1 MTSSL
6 SFNAFVFAQTFNRQ
20 EPKVV
25 LDDLLGS
32 GLTGINLALNY
43 HSSRDFLLRQGPHLE
58 YLQEG
63 FHYYLPNFSS
73 YGENA
78 IKPAQGSYYENNL
91 LLDSISKDASI
102 AGVDLNA
109 WCVYLHNFDLGSRNP
124 TATVT
129 NVYGNQFL
137 SELCPA
143 HPAVREYAIGLSRDL
158 CSRGIKKLLVESVR
172 FHGLM
177 HGEHHERFFLQ
188 MSKITEF
195 LLYLC
200 FCKSCTSEFSK
211 RGGDPEGLRN
221 KVKLA
226 LDHFIIEGDSWLGLK
241 LSIATLQEILG
252 SEILMYLSSREA
264 TVTSLYAEIC
274 KVARASGVQ
283 VQFLDPSTLLDKD
296 SLQPLNDAW
305 LAGHDAKAI
314 GNLVDIFEP
323 IFFETKLS
331 DIAQVVS
338 HFQKELSS
346 PVAAAVS
353 PMYPFITNKVE
364 LLEKVQGLLV
374 CDIKQ
379 VDFYLLDVMRKRDLV
394 WISEAITAS

>member
-1 MTSSL
+1 LISEETRR
-6 SFNAFVFAQTFNRQ
+6 V
-20 EPKVV
+20 
-25 LDDLLGS
+25 
-32 GLTGINLALNY
+32 
-43 HSSRDFLLRQGPHLE
+43 DF
-58 YLQEG
+58 
-63 FHYYLPNFSS
+63 
-73 YGENA
+73 
-78 IKPAQGSYYENNL
+78 
-91 LLDSISKDASI
+91 
-102 AGVDLNA
+102 DLNA

-200 FCKSCTSEFSK
+200 FCNSCTTEFSK
-211 RGGDPEGLRN
+211 RGGDPEALRN
-221 KVKLA
+221 KVKFA
-226 LDHFIIEGDSWLGLK
+226 LDNFINESDSWLGLK
-241 LSIATLQEILG
+241 LSITTLQEILG
-252 SEILMYLSSREA
+252 PEILMYLSSREA

-274 KVARASGVQ
+274 KVAQASGVQ
-283 VQFLDPSTLLDKD
+283 VQFLDPSTLQDKD
-296 SLQPLNDAW
+296 SLHPLDDAW

-338 HFQKELSS
+338 HFQIELSS

-353 PMYPFITNKVE
+353 PMYPYISNKAE
-364 LLEKVQGLLV
+364 LVEKVAGLLA
-374 CDIKQ
+374 CDIQQ

-394 WISEAITAS
+394 WISEAITTG

>member
-1 MTSSL
+1 MDSRS

-25 LDDLLGS
+25 LAELQGA

-63 FHYYLPNFSS
+63 FHYYFPNFSS
-73 YGENA
+73 YNESA

-91 LLDSISKDASI
+91 LLDLISEETRRVDF
-102 AGVDLNA
+102 DLNA
-109 WCVYLHNFDLGSRNP
+109 WCVYLHNFNLGSRNP

-200 FCKSCTSEFSK
+200 FCNSCTTEFSK
-211 RGGDPEGLRN
+211 RGGDPEALRN
-221 KVKLA
+221 KVKFA
-226 LDHFIIEGDSWLGLK
+226 LDNFINESDSWLGLK
-241 LSIATLQEILG
+241 LSTTTLQEILG
-252 SEILMYLSSREA
+252 PEILMYLSSREA

-274 KVARASGVQ
+274 KVAQASGVQ
-283 VQFLDPSTLLDKD
+283 VQFLDPSTLQDKD
-296 SLQPLNDAW
+296 SLHPLDDAW

-353 PMYPFITNKVE
+353 PMYPYISNKAE
-364 LLEKVQGLLV
+364 LVEKVAGLLA

-394 WISEAITAS
+394 WISEAITAG

>member
-1 MTSSL
+1 MDSRL
-6 SFNAFVFAQTFNRQ
+6 SFNVFVFAQTFNRQ

-25 LDDLLGS
+25 LADLQNA

-63 FHYYLPNFSS
+63 FHYYFPNFSC

-78 IKPAQGSYYENNL
+78 IRPALGSYYENNL
-91 LLDSISKDASI
+91 LIDSISEEAKKI
-102 AGVDLNA
+102 GFDLNA

-137 SELCPA
+137 SELCPS
-143 HPAVREYAIGLSRDL
+143 HPAVRDYAIGLSKDL
-158 CSRGIKKLLVESVR
+158 CSRGIRKLLVESVR

-200 FCKSCTSEFSK
+200 FCQSCTTEFSK
-211 RGGDPEGLRN
+211 RGGDPEALRN

-226 LDHFIIEGDSWLGLK
+226 LDQFINESDSWLGLK
-241 LSIATLQEILG
+241 LSVTTLQEILG
-252 SEILMYLSSREA
+252 PEILTYLSSREA

-274 KVARASGVQ
+274 KVAHAAGVQ
-283 VQFLDPSTLLDKD
+283 VQFLDPSTLQDKD
-296 SLQPLNDAW
+296 SLRPLDDSW

-314 GNLVDIFEP
+314 SNLIDIFEP
-323 IFFETKLS
+323 IFFETKVS

-338 HFQKELSS
+338 HFKKELSS

-353 PMYPFITNKVE
+353 PMHPFIANKAE
-364 LLEKVQGLLV
+364 LVEKVAGLLD

-379 VDFYLLDVMRKRDLV
+379 VDFYLLDVMRKRDLD
-394 WISEAITAS
+394 WISEAIAVD

>member
-1 MTSSL
+1 MDSRL

-25 LDDLLGS
+25 LAELQGA

-63 FHYYLPNFSS
+63 FHYYFPNFSS
-73 YGENA
+73 YNESA

-91 LLDSISKDASI
+91 LLDLISEETRRVDF
-102 AGVDLNA
+102 DLNA

-200 FCKSCTSEFSK
+200 FCNSCTTEFSK
-211 RGGDPEGLRN
+211 RGGDPEALRN
-221 KVKLA
+221 KVKFA
-226 LDHFIIEGDSWLGLK
+226 LNNFINESDSWLDIR
-241 LSIATLQEILG
+241 LSTTTLQEILG
-252 SEILMYLSSREA
+252 PEILTYLSSREA

-274 KVARASGVQ
+274 KVAHASGVQ
-283 VQFLDPSTLLDKD
+283 VQFLDPSTLQDKD
-296 SLQPLNDAW
+296 SLRPLDDSW

-314 GNLVDIFEP
+314 SNLVDIFEP
-323 IFFETKLS
+323 IFFETKVS
-331 DIAQVVS
+331 EIAQVVS
-338 HFQKELSS
+338 HFQKELTS

-353 PMYPFITNKVE
+353 PMYPFIANKAELVE
-364 LLEKVQGLLV
+364 NVAGLLA

-379 VDFYLLDVMRKRDLV
+379 IDFYLLDVMRKRDLD
-394 WISEAITAS
+394 WISEAIAAG

>member
-1 MTSSL
+1 MDSRS

-25 LDDLLGS
+25 LAELQGA

-63 FHYYLPNFSS
+63 FHYYFPNFSS
-73 YGENA
+73 YNESA

-91 LLDSISKDASI
+91 LLDLISEETRRVDF
-102 AGVDLNA
+102 DLNA
-109 WCVYLHNFDLGSRNP
+109 WCVYLHNFNLGSRNP

-200 FCKSCTSEFSK
+200 FCNSCTTEFSK
-211 RGGDPEGLRN
+211 RGGDPEALRN
-221 KVKLA
+221 KVKFA
-226 LDHFIIEGDSWLGLK
+226 LDNFINESDSWLGLK
-241 LSIATLQEILG
+241 LSITTLQEILG

-274 KVARASGVQ
+274 KVAQASGVQ
-283 VQFLDPSTLLDKD
+283 VQFLDPSTLQDKD
-296 SLQPLNDAW
+296 SLHPLDDAW

-338 HFQKELSS
+338 HFQKELTS

-353 PMYPFITNKVE
+353 PMYPYISNKAE
-364 LLEKVQGLLV
+364 LVEKVAGLLA

-394 WISEAITAS
+394 WITEAITAG

>member
-1 MTSSL
+1 MDNRS

-25 LDDLLGS
+25 LAELQGA

-63 FHYYLPNFSS
+63 FHYYFPNFSS
-73 YGENA
+73 YNESA

-91 LLDSISKDASI
+91 LLDLISEETRRVDF
-102 AGVDLNA
+102 DLNA

-200 FCKSCTSEFSK
+200 FCNSCTTEFSK
-211 RGGDPEGLRN
+211 RGGDPEALRN
-221 KVKLA
+221 KVKFA
-226 LDHFIIEGDSWLGLK
+226 LDNFIIEGDSWLGLK
-241 LSIATLQEILG
+241 LSITTLQEILG
-252 SEILMYLSSREA
+252 PEILMYLSSREA

-274 KVARASGVQ
+274 KVAQASGVQ
-283 VQFLDPSTLLDKD
+283 VQFLDPSTLQDKD
-296 SLQPLNDAW
+296 SLHPLDDAW

-338 HFQKELSS
+338 HFQKELTS

-353 PMYPFITNKVE
+353 PMYPYISNKAE
-364 LLEKVQGLLV
+364 LVEKVAGLLA

-394 WISEAITAS
+394 WITEAITAG

>member
-78 IKPAQGSYYENNL
+78 IKPAQSSYYENNL
-91 LLDSISKDASI
+91 LLDLISEETRRVDF
-102 AGVDLNA
+102 DLNA
-109 WCVYLHNFDLGSRNP
+109 WCVYLHNFNLGSRNP

-200 FCKSCTSEFSK
+200 FCNSCTTEFSK
-211 RGGDPEGLRN
+211 RGGDPEALRN
-221 KVKLA
+221 KVKFA
-226 LDHFIIEGDSWLGLK
+226 LDNFINESDSWLGLK
-241 LSIATLQEILG
+241 LSTTTLQEILG
-252 SEILMYLSSREA
+252 PEILMYLSSREA

-274 KVARASGVQ
+274 KVAQASGVQ
-283 VQFLDPSTLLDKD
+283 VQFLDPSTLQDKD
-296 SLQPLNDAW
+296 SLYPLDDAW

-353 PMYPFITNKVE
+353 PMYPYISNKAE
-364 LLEKVQGLLV
+364 LVEKVAGLLA

-394 WISEAITAS
+394 WISEAITAG

>member
-1 MTSSL
+1 MDSRL

-25 LDDLLGS
+25 LAELQGA

-63 FHYYLPNFSS
+63 FHYYFPNFSS
-73 YGENA
+73 YNESA

-91 LLDSISKDASI
+91 LLDLISEETRRVDF
-102 AGVDLNA
+102 DLNA

-124 TATVT
+124 TATVI

-200 FCKSCTSEFSK
+200 FCNSCTTEFSK
-211 RGGDPEGLRN
+211 RGGDPEALRN
-221 KVKLA
+221 KVKFA
-226 LDHFIIEGDSWLGLK
+226 LNNFINESDSWLGLK
-241 LSIATLQEILG
+241 LSITTLQEILG
-252 SEILMYLSSREA
+252 PEILMYLSSREA

-274 KVARASGVQ
+274 KVAQASGVQ
-283 VQFLDPSTLLDKD
+283 VQFLDPSTLQDKD
-296 SLQPLNDAW
+296 SLHPLDDAW

-353 PMYPFITNKVE
+353 PMYPYISNKAE
-364 LLEKVQGLLV
+364 LVEKVAGLLA

-394 WISEAITAS
+394 WISEAITTG

>member
-1 MTSSL
+1 MDSRS
-6 SFNAFVFAQTFNRQ
+6 SFNVFVFAQTFNRQ
-20 EPKVV
+20 KPKVV
-25 LDDLLGS
+25 LADLQS
-32 GLTGINLALNY
+32 AGLTGINLALNY

-63 FHYYLPNFSS
+63 FHYYFPNFSC
-73 YGENA
+73 YGKNA
-78 IKPAQGSYYENNL
+78 IQPALGSYYENNL
-91 LLDSISKDASI
+91 LIDSISEEAKRI
-102 AGVDLNA
+102 GFDLNA

-137 SELCPA
+137 SELCPS
-143 HPAVREYAIGLSRDL
+143 HPAVRDYAIGLSKDL
-158 CSRGIKKLLVESVR
+158 CSRGIRKLLVESVR

-200 FCKSCTSEFSK
+200 FCKSCTTEFSK
-211 RGGDPEGLRN
+211 RGGDPEALLN
-221 KVKLA
+221 KVRLA
-226 LDHFIIEGDSWLGLK
+226 LDQFINESDSWLGIR
-241 LSIATLQEILG
+241 LSTTTLQEILG
-252 SEILMYLSSREA
+252 PEILTYLSSREA

-274 KVARASGVQ
+274 KVAHASGVQ

-296 SLQPLNDAW
+296 SLRPLDDSW
-305 LAGHDAKAI
+305 LAGHDTKAI
-314 GNLVDIFEP
+314 SNLVDIFEP
-323 IFFETKLS
+323 IFFETKIS
-331 DIAQVVS
+331 DIPQVVS

-353 PMYPFITNKVE
+353 PMYPFIANKAE
-364 LLEKVQGLLV
+364 LVEKVVGLLT

-379 VDFYLLDVMRKRDLV
+379 IDFYLLDVMRKRDLE
-394 WISEAITAS
+394 WMSEAIAAG

>member
-1 MTSSL
+1 
-6 SFNAFVFAQTFNRQ
+6 
-20 EPKVV
+20 
-25 LDDLLGS
+25 
-32 GLTGINLALNY
+32 
-43 HSSRDFLLRQGPHLE
+43 
-58 YLQEG
+58 
-63 FHYYLPNFSS
+63 
-73 YGENA
+73 
-78 IKPAQGSYYENNL
+78 
-91 LLDSISKDASI
+91 
-102 AGVDLNA
+102 
-109 WCVYLHNFDLGSRNP
+109 
-124 TATVT
+124 
-129 NVYGNQFL
+129 
-137 SELCPA
+137 
-143 HPAVREYAIGLSRDL
+143 
-158 CSRGIKKLLVESVR
+158 
-172 FHGLM
+172 
-177 HGEHHERFFLQ
+177 
-188 MSKITEF
+188 
-195 LLYLC
+195 
-200 FCKSCTSEFSK
+200 
-211 RGGDPEGLRN
+211 LRN

-226 LDHFIIEGDSWLGLK
+226 LDHFIIEGDSWLDLK

-274 KVARASGVQ
+274 KIARASGVQ

-364 LLEKVQGLLV
+364 LLDKVQELLA

-394 WISEAITAS
+394 WISEAITAG